1 MTRQTEPRRPPERE
15 EETHASRRRRILRV
29 VGLVSLVGLIAGGG
43 FAWYWIRYSL
53 VPFLESQL
61 AELLNR
67 PVELGEVQQV
77 GFGGIQFGESAVP
90 ATPTDPDRVA
100 TENVVVEFDLL
111 PILLRRTL
119 QLRVILE
126 EPDAYI
132 AQSEDGLWVSTEI
145 KSEDESSGGLLTVE
159 LQEIQLRN
167 ADLALN
173 PQPRPN
179 VPEGLV
185 RLSEIDGAVEFR
197 DDNELIRYA
206 LEGNAVE
213 GGNVRVTGETRRAE
227 DITELT
233 VRGDDLLAVNISRL
247 IDLPVAFQAG
257 RVDGNVTVLIPP
269 DDGELEIDG
278 TASFDSAA
286 AQIAELPQRFTET
299 NGRLRFLGNVI
310 AFDSLRTRYGEI
322 PSEVDGEINL
332 ETGYDLLI
340 ETREPVAIAAVLDT
354 LDVSAPV
361 PLEGELV
368 AEVAVEGPLQEPVLI
383 GTVNTVN
390 AATVDQ
396 VAFQDITAQFRFS
409 TVGDASTI
417 NLLDLQAIPQA
428 GGRIV
433 ASGDIQLGDTPE
445 LGLTVQAV
453 NVPGDAIAQSYGVS
467 PGDIRIGEVSAIARI
482 AGTTDDL
489 TTLVQFQLP
498 NATYPGQGDL
508 LIGSEGNLA
517 LQNAAFSVAGGRV
530 ELTGRVV
537 DGQLQA
543 AIDASQVG
551 LAQFSEDLRGELTG
565 TLQVS
570 GPTENLGL
578 STLNAAGQLSFSQG
592 IALVEEPLTTQIQ
605 WTGDQ
610 LIIEQATAP
619 GLLAQGTIDVQAEGP
634 EAPAINAFNLDV
646 QAQDYALQDLGLG
659 LPGDIALLG
668 QADFDGRVTGTPAAP
683 NAVGALRVEGLQVG
697 SLDFAPVMTG
707 RVDYRADQQTQ
718 LQLSGGQDQ
727 IALALGPNNR
737 PQSFLV
743 RQDTAI
749 AQGTTQGDT
758 LLVDLQS
765 VPLTLVESFLP
776 QDNLA
781 VAAASGEL
789 FGELAVNLDTFA
801 VRGDVAI
808 AEPSFR
814 GITAQQV
821 QVGFQFA
828 DGILTIDEGVIQQEE
843 GRIALAGTIPIGQ
856 AQPVDFEVTL
866 DEARVQTLIQAATAF
881 QGGGKVG
888 IQPPPLGDAADLGV
902 VAIDVSEQSLLGK
915 LQRLAEVQRTLALL
929 EPDEP
934 ENDPLPPLTALEGT
948 VNGTIAFSGVLEEGL
963 DARFDLLGQ
972 NWVWGDYTTIETVVA
987 EGRFQDGVLT
997 AQPIQLDVGEG
1008 MLAFVGQ
1015 FGEEQLSG
1023 QLRAGDLP
1031 LELLE
1036 PFLANAP
1043 VDLDGRLDAIAEF
1056 SGSLDNPTADGTV
1069 VLEAARLNE
1078 QPIERAAAQFEYT
1091 NAILDFNS
1099 TILVAEANPNA
1110 REPLPPEAAPLDPP
1124 PTDLENTEPVTV
1136 IGTVPLA
1143 LPFAEVQ
1150 PPTEQINIQA
1160 AVEDEGLAIANLFTD
1175 QVRWVEGDGALNIAI
1190 TGTLEQPELDGTLVV
1205 EGAVLETEVL
1215 NDPLT
1220 DVTGTVLVEG
1230 NRLQVEALTADYNE
1244 GELVAAGNIPISRQ
1258 QATVGNPLEV
1268 ALTDLTVNIA
1278 NELYEGGVSGDV
1290 VLTGALLEPTV
1301 GGTLRLT
1308 NGELALGNRGSS
1320 EEEELEREEDAEDPD
1335 LIPDD
1340 IEDGDENPLD
1350 PNILEEDVGIGAAAA
1365 YRDEPFLPGVPSD
1378 LPPTEEETTAAI
1390 AFNDLQLI
1398 LEDDVQVTSDPLLSF
1413 EVAGDLTLNGTLDDP
1428 RPEGAIELT
1437 SGQINL
1443 FTTRFLL
1450 DRGYDQTVIFT
1461 PKGGIDPILDIQLY
1475 ALVPETTGGFIS
1487 QEATATGEIIETPDY
1502 FGNVR
1507 TVRVE
1512 ARVVGPASELSEN
1525 IELTSD
1531 PDRTESEIVSLLG
1544 GSILTTFGENPAL
1557 GAATFA
1563 GSALFGS
1570 DLQAVIT
1577 ELQQAVGLSELRIY
1591 PTFVPEEEESDENS
1605 VLGLS
1610 VEGIV
1615 DVSEDF
1621 SVSVAGVVGSE
1632 DPVRYGVIYR
1642 ISDEFLLRTST
1653 DLAGDN
1659 RATLRYE
1666 ITF

>member
-1 MTRQTEPRRPPERE
+1 
-15 EETHASRRRRILRV
+15 LR
-29 VGLVSLVGLIAGGG
+29 
-43 FAWYWIRYSL
+43 
-53 VPFLESQL
+53 
-61 AELLNR
+61 
-67 PVELGEVQQV
+67 
-77 GFGGIQFGESAVP
+77 
-90 ATPTDPDRVA
+90 D
-100 TENVVVEFDLL
+100 
-111 PILLRRTL
+111 
-119 QLRVILE
+119 
-126 EPDAYI
+126 
-132 AQSEDGLWVSTEI
+132 
-145 KSEDESSGGLLTVE
+145 
-159 LQEIQLRN
+159 

-173 PQPRPN
+173 PQPQPN
-179 VPEGLV
+179 VPTGLV

-206 LEGNAVE
+206 FAGNAVE
-213 GGNVRVTGETRRAE
+213 GGSVRVTGASRRAE

-233 VRGDDLLAVNISRL
+233 VQGNDLLAVNISRL
-247 IDLPVAFQAG
+247 IELPIAFQAG
-257 RVDGNVTVLIPP
+257 RVDGDVTVFIPP
-269 DDGELEIDG
+269 DDGELEING
-278 TASFDSAA
+278 TASFDSAT
-286 AQIAELPQRFTET
+286 AQIAELPQRFTQT

-310 AFDSLRTRYGEI
+310 AFDNLRTRYGEI
-322 PSEVDGEINL
+322 PSVVDGEINL
-332 ETGYDLLI
+332 ETGYDLLV
-340 ETREPVAIAAVLDT
+340 ETREPVAIAAVLNTFDT
-354 LDVSAPV
+354 DAPV
-361 PLEGELV
+361 PLEGELI
-368 AEVAVEGPLQEPVLI
+368 AEVAVEGGLQEPVLI
-383 GTVNTVN
+383 GTGNTVDV
-390 AATVDQ
+390 ATIDQ
-396 VAFQDITAQFRFS
+396 VDFQEIAAQFRFS
-409 TVGDASTI
+409 AAGEDPVI

-428 GGRIV
+428 GGRV
-433 ASGDIQLGDTPE
+433 VGSGDIQLGDTPQ
-445 LGLTVQAV
+445 LGLTVEAIG
-453 NVPGDAIAQSYGVS
+453 VPGDAIAQNYGVS
-467 PGDIRIGEVSAIARI
+467 PGDIRIGEVSAIARV

-489 TTLVQFQLP
+489 QTLVQFQLP

-508 LIGSEGNLA
+508 LIGSEGDLA

-530 ELTGRVV
+530 ELAGRVV
-537 DGQLQA
+537 DGRLQA

-565 TLQVS
+565 ALLVS
-570 GPTENLGL
+570 GPSDDLGL
-578 STLNAAGQLSFSQG
+578 STLNASGQLSFSEG

-605 WTGDQ
+605 WTGDR

-619 GLLAQGTIDVQAEGP
+619 GLSAQGTLDVQAEGP
-634 EAPAINAFNLDV
+634 AAPTINALNLDV
-646 QAQDYALQDLGLG
+646 QAQDYALQELGVG
-659 LPGDIALLG
+659 LPGDLALLG

-707 RVDYRADQQTQ
+707 QVDYRANQQTQ

-758 LLVDLQS
+758 LFVDLQS
-765 VPLTLVESFLP
+765 IPLTLVESLLP
-776 QDNLA
+776 QENVA
-781 VAAASGEL
+781 IAAATGEL

-801 VRGDVAI
+801 VQGDVAI

-814 GITAQQV
+814 GITAEQV

-828 DGILTIDEGVIQQEE
+828 DSLLTIDEGVIQQEE

-856 AQPVDFEVTL
+856 AQPVDFEITL
-866 DEARVQTLIQAATAF
+866 EEARLQTLIQTATAF
-881 QGGGKVG
+881 QGGGKVAV
-888 IQPPPLGDAADLGV
+888 QPPPVGNAADLGV
-902 VAIDVSEQSLLGK
+902 VAINGSEQSLLSK

-934 ENDPLPPLTALEGT
+934 ENETLPSLAALEGT
-948 VNGTIAFSGVLEEGL
+948 VNGAIALSGVLNEGL
-963 DARFDLLGQ
+963 DARFDLAGQ
-972 NWVWGDYTTIETVVA
+972 NWIWGDYTAIDTVVA
-987 EGRFQDGVLT
+987 EGSFQDGVLT
-997 AQPIQLDVGEG
+997 AQPIQLDVVGGG

-1015 FGEEQLSG
+1015 FGAEQLTG
-1023 QLRAGDLP
+1023 QLRASDLP
-1031 LELLE
+1031 VELLE
-1036 PFLANAP
+1036 PLLANAP

-1069 VLEAARLNE
+1069 VLEAARLNA

-1099 TILVAEANPNA
+1099 TILVSETDPNA
-1110 REPLPPEAAPLDPP
+1110 IEPLPPETNPLNPP

-1150 PPTEQINIQA
+1150 PPTEQISIQA

-1175 QVRWVEGDGALNIAI
+1175 QVRWVEGDGVLNVTI
-1190 TGTLEQPELDGTLVV
+1190 TGTLEQPALDGTLVV
-1205 EGAVLETEVL
+1205 DGAVLETQVL

-1220 DVTGTVLVEG
+1220 DVSGTVLVEG
-1230 NRLQVEALTADYNE
+1230 NLLQVEALTADYNE
-1244 GELVAAGNIPISRQ
+1244 GELVAAGNIPVSTQ

-1268 ALTDLTVNIA
+1268 VLNDLTVSIA

-1290 VLTGALLEPTV
+1290 ILTGALLEPTV
-1301 GGTLRLT
+1301 GGTLRLM

-1320 EEEELEREEDAEDPD
+1320 EEEELEREADAEDPD
-1335 LIPDD
+1335 LIPDG
-1340 IEDGDENPLD
+1340 IEDGSENPLD
-1350 PNILEEDVGIGAAAA
+1350 PNILEADVSIGAAAE
-1365 YRDEPFLPGVPSD
+1365 YQDDPFLPGVPSD
-1378 LPPTEEETTAAI
+1378 LPPTEEETPAAI

-1413 EVAGDLTLNGTLDDP
+1413 EVAGDLTLNGTLDEP
-1428 RPEGAIELT
+1428 QPEGAIELT

-1461 PKGGIDPILDIQLY
+1461 PEGGIDPILDIQLY
-1475 ALVPETTGGFIS
+1475 ALVPETVGGFVS
-1487 QEATATGEIIETPDY
+1487 QEPTAAGEIIETPDY

-1512 ARVVGPASELSEN
+1512 ASVVGPASELSEN

-1563 GSALFGS
+1563 GSALFGN

-1577 ELQQAVGLSELRIY
+1577 ELQQAVGLSELRVY
-1591 PTFVPEEEESDENS
+1591 PTFVAEEDESDENS

-1621 SVSVAGVVGSE
+1621 SISVAGIVGSE